1 MFGNERRREMKMRR
15 LFALPLVVIVV
26 LLAAVA
32 ANAGRQQQVLH
43 CEGLGTVTVT
53 VTSTTNDNSVAW
65 GTGKISTSL
74 HGIPVSF
81 SGTITDLTTNTVL
94 FSFFQAKGQGNGMQN
109 QPTVACASPPE
120 TATAGELGI
129 PGVDPNDVVEQAFQ
143 AQVVL
148 KP

>member
-1 MFGNERRREMKMRR
+1 MRR
-15 LFALPLVVIVV
+15 LFALPLVAIVV
-26 LLAAVA
+26 LLAAAA
-32 ANAGRQQQVLH
+32 ANAGRQQQVLD
-43 CEGLGTVTVT
+43 CGGLGTVTVT

-81 SGTITDLTTNTVL
+81 SGTFTDLTTNTVL
-94 FSFFQAKGQGNGMQN
+94 FSFAQAKGQGNGMQN
-109 QPTVACASPPE
+109 QPTVSCASPPE
-120 TATAGELGI
+120 TATAGALGI
-129 PGVDPNDVVEQAFQ
+129 PGVDPNDIVEQAFT

>member
-1 MFGNERRREMKMRR
+1 MRR
-15 LFALPLVVIVV
+15 LFALPVVVIVV
-26 LLAAVA
+26 LLAAAA
-32 ANAGRQQQVLH
+32 ANAGRQQQVLD

-53 VTSTTNDNSVAW
+53 VTSTTSDNSVAW

-81 SGTITDLTTNTVL
+81 SGTLTDLTTNTVL
-94 FSFFQAKGQGNGMQN
+94 FSFSQAKGQGNGMHN
-109 QPTVACASPPE
+109 QPTVACAGAPE

-129 PGVDPNDVVEQAFQ
+129 PGVDPNDVVEQAFT

-148 KP
+148 RP

>member
-1 MFGNERRREMKMRR
+1 MRR
-15 LFALPLVVIVV
+15 LFALPVVAVVV
-26 LLAAVA
+26 LFVASA
-32 ANAGRQQQVLH
+32 ANAGRQQQVLD
-43 CEGLGTVTVT
+43 CAGLGTVTVT
-53 VTSTTNDNSVAW
+53 VTSTTSENSVAW

-81 SGTITDLTTNTVL
+81 SGTVTDLTTNTVL
-94 FSFFQAKGQGNGMQN
+94 FEFAQAKGQGNGMQN
-109 QPTVACASPPE
+109 QPSVACASAPE

-129 PGVDPNDVVEQAFQ
+129 PSVDPNDIVEQAFT